1 MDSRLLNISES
12 LSLALH
18 SLKWISH
25 TGATLSA
32 TGISER
38 TGMSV
43 NHLSKVLRKLVKG
56 GVLSASKGPGG
67 GFYLTEKQSQKKLI
81 DVYLLFEK
89 SPSDK
94 ACIYENPL
102 CDKKKCVFGG
112 LLCKINDDFLNYF
125 KQTSIAD
132 LG

>member
-1 MDSRLLNISES
+1 MDSRLLNIPES

-18 SLKWISH
+18 SLKWLSH
-25 TGATLSA
+25 LGGTLSA
-32 TGISER
+32 VDISNR

-56 GVLSASKGPGG
+56 GIINVSKGPGG
-67 GFYLTEKQSQKKLI
+67 GFYLTDEQKSKKLI
-81 DVYLLFEK
+81 EVYLIFENL
-89 SPSDK
+89 PTDK

-112 LLCKINDDFLNYF
+112 LLCKVNDDFLNHF
-125 KQTSIAD
+125 NNTSIAD

>member
-1 MDSRLLNISES
+1 MDSRLLNIPES

-25 TGATLSA
+25 LDRTLSA
-32 TGISER
+32 IEISER

-56 GVLSASKGPGG
+56 DILSAVKGPGG
-67 GFYLTEKQSQKKLI
+67 GFYLTEKQKSKKLI
-81 DVYLLFEK
+81 EVYLLFEDL
-89 SPSDK
+89 PVDK

-112 LLCKINDDFLNYF
+112 LLCKVNDEFLSHFN
-125 KQTSIAD
+125 KTSIGD
-132 LG
+132 LA

>member
-18 SLKWISH
+18 SLRIIAGVERTVNALEISKK
-25 TGATLSA
+25 
-32 TGISER
+32 

-43 NHLSKVLRKLVKG
+43 NHLSKVLRKLAVG
-56 GVLSASKGPGG
+56 GILNVSKGPGG
-67 GFYLTEKQSQKKLI
+67 GFYLTDEQKNKSLME
-81 DVYLLFEK
+81 VYLIFEK
-89 SPSDK
+89 MPVDK

-112 LLCKINDDFLNYF
+112 LLCKVNDEFIKHFENTKINSL
-125 KQTSIAD
+125 A
-132 LG
+132 

>member
-25 TGATLSA
+25 TGGTLTATE
-32 TGISER
+32 ISER

-56 GVLSASKGPGG
+56 EVLSVSKGPGG
-67 GFYLTEKQSQKKLI
+67 GFYITKEQGKKKLI
-81 DVYLLFEK
+81 DVFLLFENLPK
-89 SPSDK
+89 NK
-94 ACIYENPL
+94 ACIYENPQ

-125 KQTSIAD
+125 KQTSISD